1 MNILLVDDDIVD
13 RKVIRR
19 SLVKGGIEHQLTEVS
34 TVEEGIFALEELCFD
49 LLLLDYNMP
58 SKNGLDLLIELK
70 RINHIKDLTIVMI
83 SNSHSDELVLK
94 CLD

>member
-13 RKVIRR
+13 RKMIRR
-19 SLVKGGIEHQLTEVS
+19 SLVKGGIEHHLTEVS

-58 SKNGLDLLIELK
+58 SKNGVDLLIELK

-83 SNSHSDELVLK
+83 SN
-94 CLD
+94 